1 MSSGQQMPPWLQ
13 EQIGK
18 MQQSQQNLQSIL
30 AQKQQ
35 VEMENT
41 ESERALEELQKVND
55 DEHVYKYAGSI
66 LIKSDKKTL
75 IEELEEKKELSKT
88 KTTVLSKQEERIKA
102 SLQEQEK
109 KIQEMLKN
117 PTASAIELEKIS
129 THLLVE
135 LLNDQE
141 LMVRRLGLRISELTD
156 MEGQSEITSYF

>member
-30 AQKQQ
+30 AHKKL

-117 PTASAIELEKIS
+117 PTSGNNPPK
-129 THLLVE
+129 
-135 LLNDQE
+135 
-141 LMVRRLGLRISELTD
+141 
-156 MEGQSEITSYF
+156 TSS

>member
-13 EQIGK
+13 EQITK

-41 ESERALEELQKVND
+41 ESERALEELQKAKD
-55 DEHVYKYAGSI
+55 GDHVFKYAGSI

-88 KTTVLSKQEERIKA
+88 KTTVLGKQEERLKS

-117 PTASAIELEKIS
+117 PASGS
-129 THLLVE
+129 NTP
-135 LLNDQE
+135 QT
-141 LMVRRLGLRISELTD
+141 GS
-156 MEGQSEITSYF
+156 

>member
-13 EQIGK
+13 EQVAK

-30 AQKQQ
+30 GQKQQ

-41 ESERALEELQKVND
+41 ESDRALEELQKAND
-55 DEHVYKYAGSI
+55 DEQVFKYAGSI

-88 KTTVLSKQEERIKA
+88 KIIVLEKQEERLKN

-117 PTASAIELEKIS
+117 PTTGNNSPE
-129 THLLVE
+129 
-135 LLNDQE
+135 
-141 LMVRRLGLRISELTD
+141 
-156 MEGQSEITSYF
+156 TSS

>member
-13 EQIGK
+13 EQVAK

-41 ESERALEELQKVND
+41 ESDRALEELQKAND
-55 DEHVYKYAGSI
+55 DEQVFKYAGSI

-88 KTTVLSKQEERIKA
+88 KIIVLKKQEERLKV

-117 PTASAIELEKIS
+117 PTSGNNPPS
-129 THLLVE
+129 T
-135 LLNDQE
+135 N
-141 LMVRRLGLRISELTD
+141 S
-156 MEGQSEITSYF
+156 

>member
-13 EQIGK
+13 EQVGK

-41 ESERALEELQKVND
+41 ESERALEELQKVSG

-88 KTTVLSKQEERIKA
+88 KTIVLSKQEERIKA

-117 PTASAIELEKIS
+117 
-129 THLLVE
+129 
-135 LLNDQE
+135 Q
-141 LMVRRLGLRISELTD
+141 
-156 MEGQSEITSYF
+156 TSGNNPPNTNS

>member
-13 EQIGK
+13 EQITK

-35 VEMENT
+35 DEMENT
-41 ESERALEELQKVND
+41 ESERALEELQKAND
-55 DEHVYKYAGSI
+55 DDQVFKFAGSI

-88 KTTVLSKQEERIKA
+88 KTTVLTKQEERIKS

-117 PTASAIELEKIS
+117 PQSGKNS
-129 THLLVE
+129 TE
-135 LLNDQE
+135 
-141 LMVRRLGLRISELTD
+141 T
-156 MEGQSEITSYF
+156 TS

>member
-1 MSSGQQMPPWLQ
+1 MSSGHQLPPWLQ
-13 EQIGK
+13 EQVAK

-30 AQKQQ
+30 GQKQQ

-41 ESERALEELQKVND
+41 ESDRALEELQKAND
-55 DEHVYKYAGSI
+55 DEQVFKYAGSI

-88 KTTVLSKQEERIKA
+88 KIIVLEKQEERLKN

-117 PTASAIELEKIS
+117 PTSGDNTPPTNS
-129 THLLVE
+129 
-135 LLNDQE
+135 
-141 LMVRRLGLRISELTD
+141 
-156 MEGQSEITSYF
+156 

>member
-1 MSSGQQMPPWLQ
+1 MPPWLQ
-13 EQIGK
+13 EQITK

-41 ESERALEELQKVND
+41 ESERALEELQKAND
-55 DEHVYKYAGSI
+55 DDQVFKFAGSI

-88 KTTVLSKQEERIKA
+88 KTTVLTKQEERIKS

-117 PTASAIELEKIS
+117 PQSGKNS
-129 THLLVE
+129 TE
-135 LLNDQE
+135 
-141 LMVRRLGLRISELTD
+141 T
-156 MEGQSEITSYF
+156 TS

>member
-13 EQIGK
+13 EQVAK

-30 AQKQQ
+30 GQKQQ

-41 ESERALEELQKVND
+41 ESDRALEELQKAND
-55 DEHVYKYAGSI
+55 DEQVFKYAGSI

-88 KTTVLSKQEERIKA
+88 KIIVLEKQEERLKN

-117 PTASAIELEKIS
+117 PTSGDNPPS
-129 THLLVE
+129 T
-135 LLNDQE
+135 N
-141 LMVRRLGLRISELTD
+141 S
-156 MEGQSEITSYF
+156 

>member
-18 MQQSQQNLQSIL
+18 LQQSQQNLQSIM

-35 VEMENT
+35 VELDT
-41 ESERALEELQKVND
+41 SEADKALEELKKAGDND
-55 DEHVYKYAGSI
+55 QVFKHAGSI
-66 LIKSDKKTL
+66 LIKSTKNEL

-88 KTTVLSKQEERIKA
+88 QITVLTKQEERIKS

-117 PTASAIELEKIS
+117 PTSPDSNNPQK
-129 THLLVE
+129 
-135 LLNDQE
+135 
-141 LMVRRLGLRISELTD
+141 
-156 MEGQSEITSYF
+156 